1 MCELNP
7 TILLINSVLK
17 PFITDITIINV
28 ATPMHMPVNEN
39 HEIIDKRLP
48 KRRGL
53 KYLNAINLSKVLN
66 GTAFFYFLNKVW

>member
-1 MCELNP
+1 M
-7 TILLINSVLK
+7 
-17 PFITDITIINV
+17 INV

-53 KYLNAINLSKVLN
+53 RYLNAINLSKVLN